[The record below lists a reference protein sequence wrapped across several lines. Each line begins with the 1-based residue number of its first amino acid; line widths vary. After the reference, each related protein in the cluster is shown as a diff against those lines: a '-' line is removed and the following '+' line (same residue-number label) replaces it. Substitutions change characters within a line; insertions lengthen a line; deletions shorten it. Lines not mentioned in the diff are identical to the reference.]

1 VTGTGEAPTLHGVTR
16 PVLALLGAL
25 AAALV
30 AAAPLSA
37 RPDQTPSRIASYCS
51 PSGDL
56 CYGIFADARFI
67 RFQLTLAARYFG
79 RYRICVRPPRGA
91 TLCKS
96 FPVRRM
102 GTIYGGVVRWQR
114 QFPNRGNGVYRV
126 TWRLGTRAL
135 GPTLRFRLPR

>member
-1 VTGTGEAPTLHGVTR
+1 MPFVLFAATATTLL
-16 PVLALLGAL
+16 LA
-25 AAALV
+25 V
-30 AAAPLSA
+30 AAPASA
-37 RPDQTPSRIASYCS
+37 AREETPPRIASYCS

-56 CYGIFADARFI
+56 CYGIFADPRFI
-67 RFQLTLAARYFG
+67 RFHLTLAARYFD

-91 TLCKS
+91 TTCKS
-96 FPVRRM
+96 FPVRRV
-102 GTIYGGVVRWQR
+102 GSTYGGQVRWQK